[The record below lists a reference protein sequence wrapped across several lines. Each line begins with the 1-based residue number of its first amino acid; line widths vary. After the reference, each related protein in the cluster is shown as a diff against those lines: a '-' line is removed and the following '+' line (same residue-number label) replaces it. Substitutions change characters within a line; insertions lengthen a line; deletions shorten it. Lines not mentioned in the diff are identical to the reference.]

1 MMMRFSLIT
10 LSAILISACAT
21 VQNSSYTSASSGLPT
36 SKLAPGECGLFG
48 WATDET
54 RKFVFY
60 ADKDTAR
67 YDSPEGPVD
76 LTAQMAFPATDYI
89 DSSGKA
95 VTLRLGEG
103 EIMDGGMRYPGARI
117 VTLTDE
123 GWERLHPIAIVRSC
137 QP

>member
-1 MMMRFSLIT
+1 M
-10 LSAILISACAT
+10 SAAWLSACAT
-21 VQNSSYTSASSGLPT
+21 APNPPETTNVAGLPT
-36 SKLAPGECGLFG
+36 SELAPGQCGLFG

-67 YDSPEGPVD
+67 YDSPQGPVD
-76 LTAQMAFPATDYI
+76 LSAQAPFPATEYADT
-89 DSSGKA
+89 SGKA

-103 EIMDGGMRYPGARI
+103 EIMDGGMRYPSARI

-123 GWERLHPIAIVRSC
+123 GWERLHPVAIVRSC
-137 QP
+137 QPKPS